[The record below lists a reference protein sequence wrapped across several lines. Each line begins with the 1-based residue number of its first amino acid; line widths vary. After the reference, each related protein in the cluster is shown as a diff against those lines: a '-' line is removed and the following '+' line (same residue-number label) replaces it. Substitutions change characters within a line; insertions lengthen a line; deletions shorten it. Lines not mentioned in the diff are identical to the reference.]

1 MTSQDKPLSEA
12 LEAVR
17 GMMEADRADPVE
29 ETPQA
34 GLAAASTGFDDTMD
48 APAAEAE
55 ADVTVSGDAPAT
67 PPGRAE
73 VLEEMVAEQI
83 TPMVRDWLDKHL
95 PGIVARVVERE
106 VRDLMGRRGG

>member
-1 MTSQDKPLSEA
+1 MTNQDKPMSEA

-34 GLAAASTGFDDTMD
+34 CLPEDST
-48 APAAEAE
+48 A
-55 ADVTVSGDAPAT
+55 SGDTVNAPAT
-67 PPGRAE
+67 EAVADTAVSDDVPAVPPGRAE

-83 TPMVRDWLDKHL
+83 TPIVRDWLERHL
-95 PGIVARVVERE
+95 PEIVARVVERE
-106 VRDLMGRRGG
+106 VRDLMGRRD

>member
-1 MTSQDKPLSEA
+1 MTNQDKPMSEA

-29 ETPQA
+29 EAPQA
-34 GLAAASTGFDDTMD
+34 DPSEDSTASADTMD
-48 APAAEAE
+48 APADTA
-55 ADVTVSGDAPAT
+55 VSGDG

-73 VLEEMVAEQI
+73 VLEEMVVEQI

-95 PGIVARVVERE
+95 PDIVARAVERE

>member
-1 MTSQDKPLSEA
+1 MTNQDKPMSEA

-34 GLAAASTGFDDTMD
+34 GLPSDTTASGDTLD
-48 APAAEAE
+48 SPAAEAAE
-55 ADVTVSGDAPAT
+55 TTTVTGDARAI

-73 VLEEMVAEQI
+73 VLEEMVTEQI
-83 TPMVRDWLDKHL
+83 TPIVRDWLEENL
-95 PGIVARVVERE
+95 PRIVARAVKRE
-106 VRDLMGRRGG
+106 VRDLMGRRG

>member
-1 MTSQDKPLSEA
+1 MSEA

-17 GMMEADRADPVE
+17 GMMEADRADQVE
-29 ETPQA
+29 EAPQA
-34 GLAAASTGFDDTMD
+34 GLATEPTAPGDTMD
-48 APAAEAE
+48 APEAE
-55 ADVTVSGDAPAT
+55 AVADDSASDDARST

-83 TPMVRDWLDKHL
+83 TPIVRDWLELNL

-106 VRDLMGRRGG
+106 VRDLMGRRGS

>member
-1 MTSQDKPLSEA
+1 MSEA

-29 ETPQA
+29 EAPQA
-34 GLAAASTGFDDTMD
+34 DLSEDSTASADTMD
-48 APAAEAE
+48 APADTA
-55 ADVTVSGDAPAT
+55 VSGDG

-73 VLEEMVAEQI
+73 VLEEMVVEQI

-95 PGIVARVVERE
+95 PDIVARAVERE

>member
-1 MTSQDKPLSEA
+1 MSEA

-17 GMMEADRADPVE
+17 GMMEADRTDPVKE
-29 ETPQA
+29 VLQA
-34 GLAAASTGFDDTMD
+34 GLAEDSTASADTMD
-48 APAAEAE
+48 APADTA
-55 ADVTVSGDAPAT
+55 VPGDA

-73 VLEEMVAEQI
+73 VLEEMVVEQI

-95 PGIVARVVERE
+95 PDIVARAVERE

>member
-1 MTSQDKPLSEA
+1 MTNQDKPVSEA

-17 GMMEADRADPVE
+17 GMMEADRTDPVE

-34 GLAAASTGFDDTMD
+34 GLTASGDVMD
-48 APAAEAE
+48 APAAEAV
-55 ADVTVSGDAPAT
+55 ANTTVSGDAQAI

-83 TPMVRDWLDKHL
+83 TPIVRDWLEEHL

-106 VRDLMGRRGG
+106 VRDLMDRRG

>member
-34 GLAAASTGFDDTMD
+34 GLVATSTGFGDTMD

-55 ADVTVSGDAPAT
+55 ADVTVSGDAPTT

-106 VRDLMGRRGG
+106 VRDLMGRRG

>member
-1 MTSQDKPLSEA
+1 MTNQDKPMSEA

-17 GMMEADRADPVE
+17 GMMEADRADPIE
-29 ETPQA
+29 ETPQD
-34 GLAAASTGFDDTMD
+34 GLPADST
-48 APAAEAE
+48 A
-55 ADVTVSGDAPAT
+55 SGDTVDVPMSDAVADTAVSDDDPAV

-83 TPMVRDWLDKHL
+83 TPIVRDWLEEHL

-106 VRDLMGRRGG
+106 VRDLMGRRD

>member
-1 MTSQDKPLSEA
+1 MANQDKPVSEA

-17 GMMEADRADPVE
+17 GMMEADTANPVE
-29 ETPQA
+29 GTP
-34 GLAAASTGFDDTMD
+34 LANLPADATASADTTD
-48 APAAEAE
+48 APVAEAV
-55 ADVTVSGDAPAT
+55 AATTVSGDAPAT

-83 TPMVRDWLDKHL
+83 TPIVRDWLEEHL

-106 VRDLMGRRGG
+106 VRDLMGRRG

>member
-1 MTSQDKPLSEA
+1 MSEA

-17 GMMEADRADPVE
+17 GMMEADRADQVE
-29 ETPQA
+29 EAPQA
-34 GLAAASTGFDDTMD
+34 GLATEPTASGDTMD
-48 APAAEAE
+48 APP
-55 ADVTVSGDAPAT
+55 DVSVSGDAPT
-67 PPGRAE
+67 NPPGRAE

-83 TPMVRDWLDKHL
+83 TPMVRGWLEEHL

>member
-1 MTSQDKPLSEA
+1 MSEA

-17 GMMEADRADPVE
+17 GMMEADRADQVE
-29 ETPQA
+29 EAPQA
-34 GLAAASTGFDDTMD
+34 GLATESTAPGDTMD
-48 APAAEAE
+48 APEAE
-55 ADVTVSGDAPAT
+55 AVADDSASGDARST

-83 TPMVRDWLDKHL
+83 TPIVREWLEVNL

-106 VRDLMGRRGG
+106 VRDLMGRRGC

>member
-1 MTSQDKPLSEA
+1 MTNQDKPVSEA

-17 GMMEADRADPVE
+17 GMMEADRTDPVE

-34 GLAAASTGFDDTMD
+34 GGSLTASGDVMD
-48 APAAEAE
+48 APAAEAV
-55 ADVTVSGDAPAT
+55 ADTTASGDAQAI

-83 TPMVRDWLDKHL
+83 TPIVRDWLEEHL

-106 VRDLMGRRGG
+106 VRDLMDRRG

>member
-1 MTSQDKPLSEA
+1 MSEA
-12 LEAVR
+12 LKAVR
-17 GMMEADRADPVE
+17 GMMEADRADQVE

-34 GLAAASTGFDDTMD
+34 GPAAESTASDGTGD
-48 APAAEAE
+48 APAAEAV
-55 ADVTVSGDAPAT
+55 ADVTVSGDAPNS

-83 TPMVRDWLDKHL
+83 TPIVRDWLDVHL
-95 PGIVARVVERE
+95 PDIVARVVERE